1 MSRFLYIPSYVSR
14 PGPSGP
20 RPVGRKKVSMEK
32 VTIRQAA
39 EELHLTMETVRILMQ
54 QGVLDIGYVKVNEKG
69 RCTYII
75 FRHLLDQ
82 ELARIRG

>member
-1 MSRFLYIPSYVSR
+1 MA
-14 PGPSGP
+14 GPFGAQA
-20 RPVGRKKVSMEK
+20 RREKEGNSMEK

>member
-1 MSRFLYIPSYVSR
+1 MA
-14 PGPSGP
+14 GPFGAQA
-20 RPVGRKKVSMEK
+20 RRERKKVSMER

-39 EELHLTMETVRILMQ
+39 KELHLTLQTVRLLMQ
-54 QGVLDIGYVKVNEKG
+54 QGVLDIGYVKVNENG

>member
-1 MSRFLYIPSYVSR
+1 
-14 PGPSGP
+14 
-20 RPVGRKKVSMEK
+20 MER

-39 EELHLTMETVRILMQ
+39 SELHLTMETVRILMQ

>member
-1 MSRFLYIPSYVSR
+1 
-14 PGPSGP
+14 
-20 RPVGRKKVSMEK
+20 MER

-39 EELHLTMETVRILMQ
+39 SELHLTMETVRILMQ

-75 FRHLLDQ
+75 FRSLLDK
-82 ELARIRG
+82 ELERLK